1 MGKLEAKGAGLSL
14 QVLSGCSQVMKGT
27 CYLLPSLETRGS
39 ALYNADSVEGPQP
52 SHKIKVRAIW
62 APYHCLRLPASGIHL
77 EREMTPH

>member
-39 ALYNADSVEGPQP
+39 ALYNATVWRDHSLP
-52 SHKIKVRAIW
+52 IK
-62 APYHCLRLPASGIHL
+62 
-77 EREMTPH
+77 